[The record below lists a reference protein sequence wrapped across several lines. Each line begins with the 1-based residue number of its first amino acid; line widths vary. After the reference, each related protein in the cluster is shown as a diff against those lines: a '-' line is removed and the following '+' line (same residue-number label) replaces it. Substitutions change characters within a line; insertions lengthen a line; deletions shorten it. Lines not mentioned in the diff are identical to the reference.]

1 MDTNLIIRIVVS
13 VIAFANLIAS
23 QFGFNPLKLSEQEIY
38 TAVSAIVTLV
48 AWVWGFWKNNNFT
61 KEAKEGQR
69 VIDDLKASK
78 KINKS

>member
-23 QFGFNPLKLSEQEIY
+23 QFGFNPLKLSEKEIY

-61 KEAKEGQR
+61 KGVFNFR
-69 VIDDLKASK
+69 NDIPLRLCPCTMDG
-78 KINKS
+78 